1 MAAPMVARLLLAALV
16 PQVLSLDNGVALTPP
31 RGFST
36 WVRVHR
42 CCCSRRRRCRR
53 CCCSILTASGLWLP
67 QNAFPVHSIDEA
79 TCYKYLDA
87 LVKHGLHKLNYTY
100 FVVDEPCFAG
110 RTADGTL
117 IENKTT
123 WPNGLKKFGEALRSH
138 GMKLGTYTCVG
149 PKTCGGC
156 IASEGHEDQDV
167 ATFAEWGV
175 EYLKVDSC
183 SRNCTAAAGVPNAT
197 QCGETLW
204 SRYTTAIAKHK
215 TVANEQMVYSIV
227 CNCDPGRGDQPWKW
241 AKDIA
246 NSWRTNIDIQNG
258 FGAISYVLDAQRRMS
273 GNGSWCPT
281 DPTKP
286 DGKGS
291 PCADGKDNGACPTCA
306 GPESFSGIGHWVS
319 RWRSAAQL
327 PPSLRLLPR
336 TYALRLACLH

>member
-1 MAAPMVARLLLAALV
+1 M
-16 PQVLSLDNGVALTPP
+16 
-31 RGFST
+31 
-36 WVRVHR
+36 
-42 CCCSRRRRCRR
+42 
-53 CCCSILTASGLWLP
+53 LP

-100 FVVDEPCFAG
+100 FIVDEPCFAG
-110 RTADGTL
+110 RAADGTL

-123 WPNGLKKFGEALRSH
+123 WPTGLKKFGEVLRTH

-167 ATFAEWGV
+167 ATFAEMGV

-204 SRYTTAIAKHK
+204 SRYTRAIAKHK
-215 TVANEQMVYSIV
+215 TIADEQMVYSIV
-227 CNCDPGRGDQPWKW
+227 CNCDPSRGQQPWKW
-241 AKDIA
+241 AKDFA
-246 NSWRTNIDIQNG
+246 NSWRTNIDIQGG

-273 GNGSWCPT
+273 GNGSWCPS
-281 DPTKP
+281 DPKQK

-291 PCADGKDNGACPTCA
+291 PCADGKDNGACPTCP

-319 RWRSAAQL
+319 HRHSVVQS
-327 PPSLRLLPR
+327 PPSSPPRLIEATRWLHCSIAERHGHADYWYPDQFRASLLRELLVPWWR
-336 TYALRLACLH
+336 CRQEANLHRL